1 MSGKFIL
8 ASSSPRRIGMIRDLG
23 IEFEV
28 IIPQVDEIHPEGELP
43 GELVVRLSVEKAAD
57 VASRIEEK
65 AVILAA
71 DTVVILGD
79 TILGK
84 PVDEADAMNM
94 LKILSANTHR
104 VATGFAILNERAGVL
119 HTEAVFTDVTFK
131 NLERSEIEGYI
142 KTGEPMDKAGSYAIQ
157 GKGSFM
163 VKEIN
168 GSFTNVV
175 GLPLDRVV
183 DVLSSHNLLELFK
196 RNGN

>member
-1 MSGKFIL
+1 MSVKFIL
-8 ASSSPRRIGMIRDLG
+8 ASSSPRRIGMIRELG

-28 IIPQVDEIHPEGELP
+28 IVPRVDEIHPACELP
-43 GELVVRLSVEKAAD
+43 AELVVRLSLEKAVD
-57 VASRIEEK
+57 VASQIEKK

-84 PVDEADAMNM
+84 PVDEADAMKM
-94 LKILSANTHR
+94 LQMLSANTHR
-104 VATGFAILNERAGVL
+104 VATGFAILNERTEVL

-131 NLERSEIEGYI
+131 SLERAEIEGYI
-142 KTGEPMDKAGSYAIQ
+142 KTGEPMDKAGAYAIQ

-183 DVLSSHNLLELFK
+183 DVLSAHNLLELFK